1 MKKNSGIYL
10 CLNAGGT
17 VFVPNLSKTA
27 GVDTQLNS
35 LHRWGIADWCF
46 RFDGQVNGVK
56 ADFSPF
62 LRSGVTGG
70 EIPHN

>member
-1 MKKNSGIYL
+1 MKKNSCTYL

-35 LHRWGIADWCF
+35 LHRWGIAYWCF
-46 RFDGQVNGVK
+46 RFDGQANGVN
-56 ADFSPF
+56 ADNCPF

-70 EIPHN
+70 ENPHK

>member
-1 MKKNSGIYL
+1 MKKNSCTYL

-35 LHRWGIADWCF
+35 LHRWGIADMCF
-46 RFDGQVNGVK
+46 RFDGQANGVN
-56 ADFSPF
+56 ADYSPF
-62 LRSGVTGG
+62 LRSGVTGV
-70 EIPHN
+70 ENPHN